1 VRRKV
6 SRRLRLLC
14 SETVLKLDR
23 EIGYIMKQVKKEL
36 AEELSEKLDVEVTV
50 NDIERPEPEH
60 GDFAYPV
67 MKAASELGENPRK
80 LAKEVSGQLEGL
92 DMVDS
97 VDVAGPGYLNFHLV
111 KEEFTEAVFEAFDQ
125 DRFGLEPG
133 DEKVLVEFSA
143 PNLAK
148 PMHIGHVRNNCIGD
162 SLQRIFRFLD
172 YDVTSENYIGDWGTK
187 HGQVIYAFRK
197 WGSQEEFDE
206 APMEHMYELYVKLH
220 DEADEED
227 KKKAREWSKK
237 IEEGDEEAV
246 ELWEMFREA
255 TIEHNEKEYERM
267 GISFDRVTGE
277 SVVAEDASEIT
288 EQGLEKGIFK
298 EDDDGSVYVDFED
311 EKYPNTVVKR
321 DDGSTLYIS
330 RDVANIR
337 KREKEGFDTNMY
349 VVASE
354 QDLHFQQLFEIAE
367 EFGYTDIQNE
377 HISYGML
384 QLPGETM
391 SSSKG
396 NIIRLS
402 EMMDKARKK
411 AAEIEGHDVDNA
423 EEVGLGAIKYANLSV
438 SRPKDIV
445 FEWDEVLDFE
455 GDSGPYLQYTN
466 VRAKSILRETEKEG
480 EIVGGLEDEE
490 YRLVQKLS
498 EFPEKVER
506 AADSREPAKIANYLS
521 ELSEEFNSFYH
532 SCQVLGVE
540 EDKEKRRLR
549 LVKAFS
555 DVSDQGLELLGIE
568 PLEEM

>member
-1 VRRKV
+1 
-6 SRRLRLLC
+6 
-14 SETVLKLDR
+14 
-23 EIGYIMKQVKKEL
+23 MKQIKKEL
-36 AEELSEKLDVEVTV
+36 SEELSEKLDVEVTV

-80 LAKEVSGQLEGL
+80 LAEKTAEEFEESDLI
-92 DMVDS
+92 DA

-111 KEEFTEAVFEAFDQ
+111 EEKFAEKVFEAFEEV
-125 DRFGLEPG
+125 RFGLDSRDG
-133 DEKVLVEFSA
+133 KVLVEFSA

-148 PMHIGHVRNNCIGD
+148 PMHIGHVRNNVLGD
-162 SLQRIFRFLD
+162 SLQRIMRFMD

-197 WGSQEEFDE
+197 WGSQEEFDK

-237 IEEGDEEAV
+237 IEEGHEEAV

-267 GISFDRVTGE
+267 GIEFDRVTGE
-277 SVVAEDASEIT
+277 SVVADEAQEIID
-288 EQGLEKGIFK
+288 EGLEKGIF
-298 EDDDGSVYVDFED
+298 EQDDDGSVYVDFKND
-311 EKYPNTVVKR
+311 KYPNTVVKR

-337 KREKEGFDTNMY
+337 KREQEGFDLNMY

-354 QDLHFQQLFEIAE
+354 QDLHFQQLFEITK
-367 EFGYTDIQNE
+367 EFGYTSIENE

-384 QLPGETM
+384 HLQEGSM

-396 NIIRLS
+396 NIIRLN
-402 EMMDKARKK
+402 EIMDKARDK
-411 AAEIEGHDVDNA
+411 AKEVESREVNNA
-423 EEVGLGAIKYANLSV
+423 EEVGLGAIKYANLAV
-438 SRPKDIV
+438 SRPKDIE
-445 FEWDEVLDFE
+445 FDWDDVLDFE

-466 VRAKSILRETEKEG
+466 VRAKSILREVNETGKLVG
-480 EIVGGLEDEE
+480 EFDEDE
-490 YRLVQKLS
+490 YALLQKLS
-498 EFPEKVER
+498 EFPEKIEL
-506 AADSREPAKIANYLS
+506 AADGREPAKIANYLS
-521 ELSEEFNSFYH
+521 ELCEEFNRFYH
-532 SCQVLGVE
+532 NCHVSGVE
-540 EDKEKRRLR
+540 EKTEKRRLK
-549 LVKAFS
+549 LVETFV
-555 DVSDQGLELLGIE
+555 DVSNTGLELLGIE